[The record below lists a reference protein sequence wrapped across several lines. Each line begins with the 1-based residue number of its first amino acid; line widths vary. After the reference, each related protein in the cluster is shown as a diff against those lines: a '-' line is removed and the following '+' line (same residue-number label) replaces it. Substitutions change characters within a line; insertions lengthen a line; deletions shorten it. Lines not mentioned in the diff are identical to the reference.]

1 MTGCSLF
8 VRAASAEERK
18 DYYDSVGVA
27 WAARPG
33 HGVDGYVR
41 RGRFK
46 KSSNLNSV
54 KTLSLRVEEVSMSHI
69 VLNTL

>member
-1 MTGCSLF
+1 MCEDGMQVLDAE
-8 VRAASAEERK
+8 AADERR
-18 DYYDSVGVA
+18 DYYDAVGVA

-54 KTLSLRVEEVSMSHI
+54 KTLSLRVEEVRYFGAFI
-69 VLNTL
+69 C